1 MSDFMGGTPCQLLP
15 LLLLLLPLVV
25 VRSRKAQESEGRA
38 GLAYLYPSFG
48 VVAIVVLFVGVTSF
62 RIKGEAASSN
72 LCGLMPVPIPPE
84 GYYLL
89 GVPMKD
95 YGMPC
100 ERGSDC
106 SSGLCGVSCS
116 ALNWAPDN
124 ATSCICPISSSSSS
138 SNSTATNAYEK
149 RCCGCITNSQ
159 DRIHT
164 CPDYPD
170 FVRVEGGGDHELP
183 QLNQRPYDCGWWG
196 NFEWNDDV
204 FEEPDLPYVKTWH
217 VSNNDNNDNNNNI
230 ENSFGELHPDASS
243 GTKRFGERCGDHS
256 ECQSGMSKTIILP
269 PVPPPS
275 SPLFKLSNPPAQTCA
290 QHGNCTS
297 MASFPYPPRSG
308 YPRPKYAF
316 EYAYSED
323 EYWRTRPITCADGV
337 QSRCNV
343 DLHCVT

>member
-1 MSDFMGGTPCQLLP
+1 
-15 LLLLLLPLVV
+15 
-25 VRSRKAQESEGRA
+25 
-38 GLAYLYPSFG
+38 
-48 VVAIVVLFVGVTSF
+48 
-62 RIKGEAASSN
+62 
-72 LCGLMPVPIPPE
+72 
-84 GYYLL
+84 
-89 GVPMKD
+89 MKD

-256 ECQSGMSKTIILP
+256 ECQSGMCGFDCDCSSVSSSSAAGGGGGGEPCSCQCLSVWPVTTCCGCFIGNNSEAGLCPTISSNSSYVNTSSLSSPVVTVSIGLNTSSLCRSKTIILP